1 MKTFTWLFSLLLI
14 SVAISAQSLTDR
26 LQMATQQLR
35 SDPQMKYAQLGL
47 LMLDADTGDTLIN
60 YNSQVGL
67 APASCQK
74 IITGC
79 TAYEL
84 LGPAFRF
91 KTAFISKGSILN
103 GVLQGNLLVV
113 GSGDPTLGSF
123 RYVSTRPANQIL
135 QWKEALQQAGIRSIS
150 GKVLSLN
157 DGWPL
162 GATPGGYTWNDIGN
176 YYGAGSDY
184 INWRENQYDLI
195 LRSGASI
202 GDPVTI
208 VEVKPAPAG
217 VQFFSTATAA
227 EKGTGDQA
235 NIYLAPLST
244 IALVQGTI
252 PRGET
257 AMVISGS
264 LPNPPAQLAQELT
277 TAFQQNGLPVLEQ
290 SIADSG
296 NCAAQPL
303 MNHYSPALDSL
314 HYWFMKKSVNLYG
327 EALVRAISR
336 KTSGKGSMEEG
347 LQIIRQFWKERGIE
361 PGALR
366 MIDGSGLSPQN
377 RVTAVTLVSVLQ
389 YARKQWWFAQYL
401 DAFPIYNQMTLKSGT
416 IGGAKSFAGYFTT
429 LSGKSV
435 ILAILVN
442 NYEGSANAIVGK
454 MFTLLD
460 ELKK

>member
-1 MKTFTWLFSLLLI
+1 MKTFTWLFSLLFI
-14 SVAISAQSLTDR
+14 STALSAQSLTDR
-26 LQMATQQLR
+26 LQSATRQLL

-47 LMLDADTGDTLIN
+47 LMIDADSGDTLVSFN
-60 YNSQVGL
+60 PQVGL

-74 IITGC
+74 IITGS
-79 TAYEL
+79 TAFEL

-91 KTAFISKGSILN
+91 QTTFIAKSQVKN
-103 GVLQGNLLVV
+103 GRLSGNLWVA

-123 RYVSTRPANQIL
+123 RFVSTKPLTQIPAWKQRL
-135 QWKEALQQAGIRSIS
+135 QEAGIQSIA
-150 GKVLSLN
+150 GKILPLN
-157 DGWPL
+157 EGWPI

-176 YYGAGSDY
+176 YYGAGSDF

-208 VEVKPAPAG
+208 VEAKPLPVG
-217 VQFFSTATAA
+217 VQFISTATAA

-235 NIYLAPLST
+235 NIYLAPLSQW
-244 IALVQGTI
+244 ALVQGTI

-257 AMVISGS
+257 NMAISGS
-264 LPNPPAQLAQELT
+264 LPNPPLQLVEELT
-277 TAFQQNGLPVLEQ
+277 AGFRQGGLQIAAQ

-296 NCAAQPL
+296 NSIFQPIL
-303 MNHYSPALDSL
+303 YHYSPALDSL

-336 KTSGKGSMEEG
+336 KISGKGSMEDG
-347 LQIIRQFWKERGIE
+347 LQIIRQFWKARGIE

-366 MIDGSGLSPQN
+366 IIDGSGLSPQN
-377 RVTAVTLVSVLQ
+377 RLTAGTLVKVLQ
-389 YARKQWWFAQYL
+389 YARNQWWYAQYL
-401 DAFPIYNQMTLKSGT
+401 DAFPMYNQMTVKSGT
-416 IGGAKSFAGYFTT
+416 IGGAKSFAGYYT
-429 LSGKSV
+429 SPGGKNV
-435 ILAILVN
+435 ILAILIN

-460 ELKK
+460 ELKR

>member
-26 LQMATQQLR
+26 LKSATQKLL

-47 LMLDADTGDTLIN
+47 LMLDADTGDTLISFN
-60 YNSQVGL
+60 PHVGL

-74 IITGC
+74 IVTGC
-79 TAYEL
+79 TAFEL

>member
-26 LQMATQQLR
+26 LQSATQKLL

-47 LMLDADTGDTLIN
+47 LMLDADTGDTLISFN
-60 YNSQVGL
+60 PHVGL

-74 IITGC
+74 IVTGC
-79 TAYEL
+79 TAFEL

-429 LSGKSV
+429 LCGKTV

-442 NYEGSANAIVGK
+442 NYEGSGNAIVGK
-454 MFTLLD
+454 MFTLFD